1 MNTNTNIEFVIVA
14 IMVTAIIV
22 TFVFLLFRI
31 FVRRII
37 SEKNLQYQ
45 RELQH
50 QADMLEQ
57 SVKVQESERE
67 RIAIMLH
74 DDIGNK
80 LNVLSVWLN
89 NPEAWNSERSKEIII
104 SQIPELITT
113 TRNISHT
120 LYPVNLERFGLINT
134 IEELINSMDSS
145 LKMELVLIHKY
156 TPRTIALEVQLYR
169 IIQEFLSNVI
179 KHAGATRM
187 TIGVRDGKKSLCMIL
202 SDNGKGFDVNALKK
216 GMGLRNIELRLNS
229 LGAAF
234 KWKSVL
240 NCGSRLIITIPVK

>member
-1 MNTNTNIEFVIVA
+1 MRVNIEFIVVI
-14 IMVTAIIV
+14 ILVTIIIV
-22 TFVFLLFRI
+22 SFVFLLFRI
-31 FVRRII
+31 FIRRII

-45 RELQH
+45 REIQH

-89 NPEAWNSERSKEIII
+89 NPDAWNSERSKEIII
-104 SQIPELITT
+104 SQIPDLITT
-113 TRNISHT
+113 TRSISHS

-134 IEELINSMDSS
+134 IEELINSVESS
-145 LKMELVLIHKY
+145 LKIELILNHKY
-156 TPRTIALEVQLYR
+156 TPRNISLEVQFYR

-179 KHAGATRM
+179 KHAGASRM
-187 TIGVRDGKKSLCMIL
+187 VIGVRDSEKSLCLVL

-229 LGAAF
+229 MGAAF
-234 KWKSVL
+234 KWKSVI
-240 NCGSRLIITIPVK
+240 NNGSRLIITIPGK